1 VGAVR
6 PQKSP
11 RELNN
16 VYDDPAYAKVVE
28 ELTQKLYALRE
39 QYKDSEELD
48 QKYIELYRER
58 GIIKEK
64 Q

>member
-1 VGAVR
+1 
-6 PQKSP
+6 
-11 RELNN
+11 
-16 VYDDPAYAKVVE
+16 VE